1 MTIGRPPK
9 IFQAGS
15 NKGESSATFHA
26 ESQSLNLGRRIEF
39 LFTGCYLSRSLLR
52 PIENARQRLCKS
64 HSAPGA
70 TPFRQL
76 PRVKVERDEN
86 YESEKN
92 QSSHRMA
99 TTSTSPRGDQEH
111 LALTAAR
118 TCDEKINL
126 LLGRRGILSFSD
138 H

>member
-70 TPFRQL
+70 TSLSEGNGL
-76 PRVKVERDEN
+76 PHFF
-86 YESEKN
+86 SP
-92 QSSHRMA
+92 A
-99 TTSTSPRGDQEH
+99 TNISLLPATSPNEGGR
-111 LALTAAR
+111 
-118 TCDEKINL
+118 DEKINL

-138 H
+138 HQPTQQSEVIYEQV